1 MPSQPARPTAPNC
14 RRKTGLIGT
23 PKSALGQSRP
33 SSLQMLRQLPGRG
46 RPNGHVL
53 GDIRADCRKINLNPP
68 VAWEILC
75 FQLGDIDAVGPL
87 GSAFLCSHVHGRDAF
102 ISLLS
107 MSDLQVITA
116 PSMDSRLCFWC
127 SEEKRMRSIE
137 HRTVTHAAAS
147 GWITRFLG
155 WLCFTVLMIPGV
167 APAMDFKIYYQPQLK
182 LKMIIAEGRIQ
193 DGDADKFMALAK
205 LADRDD
211 EGLVILVLN
220 SPGGNVEAAFRV
232 VDAMDSVRVYTAVP
246 DNARCASACA
256 SILFASGERRSVVGT
271 GLLGFHS
278 CYRRDGRTYAE
289 DSLCNEIIAANAM
302 QRGVSHA
309 GINRFVKQYG
319 ATDMA
324 WVGHDE
330 ACKSLQGL
338 CKPGLLEIQRGTK
351 TALMQSFDCSKLI
364 SVQDQ
369 LICGDSELASVDK
382 ALATVYG
389 RKMKVLANRT
399 RLRADQ
405 RAWLR
410 SSRNACADKACLLQS
425 YHLRIDEL
433 KRMRSQ

>member
-1 MPSQPARPTAPNC
+1 MR
-14 RRKTGLIGT
+14 GT
-23 PKSALGQSRP
+23 
-33 SSLQMLRQLPGRG
+33 
-46 RPNGHVL
+46 
-53 GDIRADCRKINLNPP
+53 
-68 VAWEILC
+68 
-75 FQLGDIDAVGPL
+75 
-87 GSAFLCSHVHGRDAF
+87 
-102 ISLLS
+102 
-107 MSDLQVITA
+107 
-116 PSMDSRLCFWC
+116 
-127 SEEKRMRSIE
+127 E
-137 HRTVTHAAAS
+137 HRTATDTAAQS
-147 GWITRFLG
+147 LMHRLLG
-155 WLCFTVLMIPGV
+155 WLCFTVLMTPGA
-167 APAMDFKIYYQPQLK
+167 APGMDFNIYYQPQLK
-182 LKMIIAEGRIQ
+182 LKMVIAEGSIQ
-193 DGDADKFMALAK
+193 DGDADKFLAFAK

-232 VDAMDSVRVYTAVP
+232 VDAMDRIRVYTTVP

-278 CYRRDGRTYAE
+278 CYRRDGRTYTE

-324 WVGHDE
+324 WVGHDA
-330 ACKSLQGL
+330 ACESLQGL

-364 SVQDQ
+364 SFQDQ
-369 LICGDSELASVDK
+369 IICGDAELASVDK
-382 ALATVYG
+382 ALARIYG
-389 RKMKVLANRT
+389 QKMNVSANRT

-410 SSRNACADKACLLQS
+410 SSRNACADKTCLLQS
-425 YHLRIDEL
+425 YHRRIDEL
-433 KRMRSQ
+433 KQMRSQ